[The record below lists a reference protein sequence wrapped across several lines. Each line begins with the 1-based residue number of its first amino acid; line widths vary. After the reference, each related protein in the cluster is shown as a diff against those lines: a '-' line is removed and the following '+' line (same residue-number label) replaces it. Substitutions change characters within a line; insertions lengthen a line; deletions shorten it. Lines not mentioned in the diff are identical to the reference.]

1 MLPKMTAYRKNFD
14 ETKYMSFLLKNDKL
28 LEKYNE
34 IWNKVNNTIKKGVD
48 SESLYNEKYLRTKKN
63 FMKEKSAQIFMEIKY
78 QKKIF
83 SVFVYC

>member
-1 MLPKMTAYRKNFD
+1 MMPLTIELYILLAKNVA
-14 ETKYMSFLLKNDKL
+14 LQKL